1 MVIFKSYTS
10 SNSSSPGK
18 ATLMMKD
25 TNITKLSSQTVFSII
40 KNTDLRV
47 STIITNNPGLTSNE
61 KNMLILTDTCIFI
74 DRSSVTFDNMIFSS
88 SISDIQQQI
97 YYIKPIYLQ
106 NRTFTMTNIDFI
118 VRKHLTLIKEENHN
132 EFFLI

>member
-1 MVIFKSYTS
+1 
-10 SNSSSPGK
+10 
-18 ATLMMKD
+18 MMKD

-118 VRKHLTLIKEENHN
+118 VRKHLILIKEENQN